1 MTDAPL
7 LSLSVNCIN
16 FLMTRRTLWRIPL
29 IGFIDERTRCR
40 RGIIPVMKS
49 LNPSPR
55 LAFILAALA
64 LILPAGLLAGMTPAE
79 VMKYNTTSAYAGN
92 GDKLAQYNL
101 GVCFSSGL
109 GVKTDPAQAVAW
121 WRKSAAQGFAPAMY
135 NLGYS
140 YVNGIGTKQD
150 LALGV
155 SWYRKSADLGHVPAM
170 CNLGICYEDG
180 VGIRADA
187 AEAIKWLGKAAAKG
201 DVAATIRLDLMRS
214 RLEADKARP
223 ANTGAKA
230 KGASGSAA
238 PSSQP
243 LSKEYLKVLEAKA
256 LAGDAVAQVV
266 LGHAY
271 RYGNG
276 VDKDPA
282 IALRW
287 FRESAEL
294 GNPTAQY
301 YLGRSYYDFTDYPSV
316 VRPDHPLAVSW
327 WLKSAAQGTIEAMEA
342 LGFCYSR
349 GYGGLTKND
358 VEAYA
363 YLSLASPKSRA
374 AQSQLSVLER
384 VMTLAAREA
393 GANRAAELS
402 KEITISLSTR
412 KKTDSGGTSG
422 GGDKLEQS
430 KKAKEAELL
439 RKGA

>member
-1 MTDAPL
+1 ML
-7 LSLSVNCIN
+7 
-16 FLMTRRTLWRIPL
+16 
-29 IGFIDERTRCR
+29 
-40 RGIIPVMKS
+40 PVMR
-49 LNPSPR
+49 PR
-55 LAFILAALA
+55 DTFPKLAVILAGLA
-64 LILPAGLLAGMTPAE
+64 LVLSARSNAGMTSAE
-79 VMKYNTTSAYAGN
+79 VMKYNTTSAYARN
-92 GDKLAQYNL
+92 GDATAQYNL
-101 GVCFSSGL
+101 GLCFMSGL
-109 GVKTDPAQAVAW
+109 GVTKDQVQAVSW

-140 YVNGIGTKQD
+140 YMN
-150 LALGV
+150 ALGV
-155 SWYRKSADLGHVPAM
+155 KADLVEGAAWYRKSAELGHVPAM
-170 CNLGICYEDG
+170 CNLGICYADG
-180 VGIRADA
+180 AGVPVDTS
-187 AEAIKWLGKAAAKG
+187 EAIRWLGNAAAKG

-282 IALRW
+282 MALRW

-342 LGFCYSR
+342 LGFCYSS

-393 GANRAAELS
+393 GAKRTAELS
-402 KEITISLSTR
+402 KEITISISTR

>member
-1 MTDAPL
+1 MILVGLVLGMPTG
-7 LSLSVNCIN
+7 LS
-16 FLMTRRTLWRIPL
+16 
-29 IGFIDERTRCR
+29 
-40 RGIIPVMKS
+40 
-49 LNPSPR
+49 
-55 LAFILAALA
+55 
-64 LILPAGLLAGMTPAE
+64 AGMTSAE
-79 VMKYNTTSAYAGN
+79 VMKYNTTSAYASN
-92 GDKLAQYNL
+92 GDKVAQYNL
-101 GVCFSSGL
+101 GLCFMSGL
-109 GVKTDPAQAVAW
+109 GVPKDQVQAVSW

-135 NLGYS
+135 NLGYC
-140 YVNGIGTKQD
+140 YMNALGIKAD
-150 LALGV
+150 LVAGV
-155 SWYRKSADLGHVPAM
+155 SWYRKSAELGHVPAM
-170 CNLGICYEDG
+170 CNLGICYEEGTG
-180 VGIRADA
+180 VALDTSQA
-187 AEAIKWLGKAAAKG
+187 LKWLGLAAAKG
-201 DVAATIRLDLMRS
+201 DVSATIHLDLIRDRLD
-214 RLEADKARP
+214 ADKARP
-223 ANTGAKA
+223 TNSGAKA
-230 KGASGSAA
+230 KVTSGNAA
-238 PSSQP
+238 QSGQP
-243 LSKEYLKVLEAKA
+243 WSKEYLKVMEAKA
-256 LAGDAVAQVV
+256 LAGDAVAQVI

-276 VDKDPA
+276 VDKDPV

-374 AQSQLSVLER
+374 AQSQLSVLEK

-393 GANRAAELS
+393 GAKRAVELS
-402 KEITISLSTR
+402 KEIAMSISTR

-422 GGDKLEQS
+422 GVDKLEQS